1 MRVKVKDPRVVV
13 YCPQQAKV
21 VSGKDPVEVVY
32 TQAIRDAFR
41 DGLIIEVT
49 EEAKAEEAKVE
60 EKPKTEAEKKAD
72 IAKLAET
79 AKKTAAVKKTTA
91 KKNAN

>member
-1 MRVKVKDPRVVV
+1 MRVKVKNPRVVV

-21 VSGKDPVEVVY
+21 VSGKDSVEVVY
-32 TQAIRDAFR
+32 TDAIRDALR

-49 EEAKAEEAKVE
+49 EEAKAEKTE

-72 IAKLAET
+72 IAKLAEA
-79 AKKTAAVKKTTA
+79 AKKTATVKKTVA